1 MLDQIRADFAIIR
14 ERDPAARGVYVEG
27 RKIAAL
33 GLKVSKGRSYH
44 GLSLNVDMDLTPFA
58 GINPCGYEGLEVTS
72 VSQLLGS
79 GCPNMT
85 EMGDSLLRHLQQNL
99 PDSS

>member
-1 MLDQIRADFAIIR
+1 
-14 ERDPAARGVYVEG
+14 
-27 RKIAAL
+27 
-33 GLKVSKGRSYH
+33 
-44 GLSLNVDMDLTPFA
+44 MDLTPFA

-99 PDSS
+99 PDPS